1 MGQDYYE
8 LLGVS
13 RDASQDEIKQAYRKL
28 AMEHHP
34 DRSDDP
40 EAEEKF
46 KRVTEAYEV
55 LRDPEQRKRYD
66 RFGEA
71 GIGDRGAGA
80 RGGRGGA
87 GFSDFSD
94 AFAVSLRASGGRR
107 GGGRRGGDRG
117 GRARSTGRRGG
128 GRRRGGDQEVELEI
142 TLEEAAGGV
151 EKSVELQ
158 VLETCD
164 ACGGDGAAA
173 GTSPERC
180 GTCEGAGEVRRVQRS
195 MLGQMVSVRPCPDCG
210 GEGQRIRDRCDEC
223 RGEGRVRQ
231 RKRLKVEVPPGV
243 SSEDYLKLSN
253 RGNVGPKGGPR
264 GHVLVSIEVQ
274 GDPRFERRGDD
285 LLCEVPVTFSQAA
298 LGAEVEVPTIGGSE
312 ELEVPAGIQS
322 GQVLRMR
329 GKGMPRLRG
338 QGRGDQLARIRVWTP
353 EDLTDEQ
360 REALEALA
368 EVEEEP
374 PDPADREPGFWE
386 RVRQAFTA

>member
-1 MGQDYYE
+1 MAQDYYE
-8 LLGVS
+8 TLGVS
-13 RDASQDEIKQAYRKL
+13 RDASQDDIKKAYRRL

-40 EAEEKF
+40 DAEQKF
-46 KRVTEAYEV
+46 KQVTEAYEV

-71 GIGDRGAGA
+71 GVKGRGAGA

-87 GFSDFSD
+87 EFRDFSD
-94 AFAVSLRASGGRR
+94 AFEVFMREFGGM
-107 GGGRRGGDRG
+107 GGGGLGDIFGGQ
-117 GRARSTGRRGG
+117 ARSGSRRSG
-128 GRRRGGDQEVELEI
+128 GRRRGKDQEVELRI
-142 TLEEAAGGV
+142 TLEEAARGV

-158 VLETCD
+158 VLEECE
-164 ACGGDGAAA
+164 ACGGDGAAP

-180 GTCEGAGEVRRVQRS
+180 ETCEGAGEVRRVQRS

-210 GEGQRIRDRCDEC
+210 GEGQQIRDRCDEC

-231 RKRLKVEVPPGV
+231 RKRLKVEVPAGV

-264 GHVLVSIEVQ
+264 GHVLVSIEVEE
-274 GDPRFERRGDD
+274 DSRFERRGDD
-285 LLCEVPVTFSQAA
+285 LLCDVPVTFSQAA
-298 LGAEVEVPTIGGSE
+298 LGAEIEVPTIAGPE

-329 GKGMPRLRG
+329 RQGMPRLRG
-338 QGRGDQLARIRVWTP
+338 QGRGDQLCRIRVWTP
-353 EDLTDEQ
+353 EDLTGDQ

-368 EVEEEP
+368 EVEKEP
-374 PDPADREPGFWE
+374 PEPSDREPGFWE
-386 RVRQAFTA
+386 RVRQAFSG